1 MKLPALRIPVG
12 LLVRLKDRAMTLARS
27 LPRGA
32 VVASGITF
40 LILFLFLGISLL
52 GGEPE
57 ASESS
62 TVIQIHGGVGA
73 HAPGLHDSG
82 HDKPVVEAT
91 SLTPAV
97 SLIAA
102 NGAIISDPELIEMT
116 PDGPLPKIAR
126 DGRTPLSTYGRRP
139 DPSDTRPRIAIIV
152 GGLGMS
158 LSTTQAAVDTLP
170 PGVTLAFSPY
180 GSELQG
186 LVSAARG
193 NGHEVTLEVPLEPY
207 DYPNNDPGQNTLLA
221 ASPLTD
227 NAARLKWVMSRVTG
241 YAGLISNEGA
251 KFLASQK
258 DTQMLLEDAQR
269 RGLYFLDSGSSDQSL
284 ARDAARMTGV
294 HFARADVAVDR
305 IVARDAIEKELAAL
319 EKTAMQKGFAVGVA
333 QAYPASIEMIRFWAQ
348 GLEQK
353 GFALVP
359 VSGVVTAEKVA
370 PPKPVPVPH
379 DASHG
384 KAHAPAAAR
393 PAPAKNKP
401 AAKPEAHPDHAEH
414 DNAGPHP

>member
-12 LLVRLKDRAMTLARS
+12 LLVRLKDRATTLARS

-82 HDKPVVEAT
+82 HDKPVVEAV

-102 NGAIISDPELIEMT
+102 TRSIISDPELIEMT

-319 EKTAMQKGFAVGVA
+319 EKTAMQKGYAVGVD

-370 PPKPVPVPH
+370 PPKPIPVPH

-393 PAPAKNKP
+393 PAPAKSKP

-414 DNAGPHP
+414 DNTGPHP